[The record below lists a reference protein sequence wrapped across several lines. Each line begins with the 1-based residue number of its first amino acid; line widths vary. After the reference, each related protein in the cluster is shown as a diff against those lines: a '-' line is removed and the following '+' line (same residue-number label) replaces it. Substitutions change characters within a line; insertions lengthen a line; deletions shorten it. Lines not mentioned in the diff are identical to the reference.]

1 MYFYLVDKKNKVIT
15 ECAEKPEVVRDYED
29 LYTVFPYEELGFEDP
44 YQLMENSDWRI
55 IYNEDGRIYIT
66 NDYE

>member
-15 ECAEKPEVVRDYED
+15 ECIEKPEVVHDYED
-29 LYTVFPYEELGFEDP
+29 LYTIFPYEELGFEDP
-44 YQLMENSDWRI
+44 YQLMESGDWRI